1 MSVRRV
7 KVRLKVNGKDIYPDI
22 ADYVKSIRVTDDAR
36 EKTKSRIDITL
47 ADVNGKFSD
56 DPNFMKVQT
65 IVDVGLYVEE
75 GDNRYKVPFG
85 KFSIT
90 SCSGSR
96 FKDMNISG
104 ISYVPNRAKLRKVIN
119 KHFENVSLKDV
130 LSALISSAGFTP
142 VLDSVPE
149 FVYESIE
156 VKNQTI
162 EDFIKQKAFELGL
175 EFFVRGD
182 KVIVGELPRV
192 PEIELNVN
200 EPPVIDLSYSFDLK
214 KSYSKIVVMY
224 HDFQKKRT
232 IRYEYET
239 GLPGDV
245 YKHVERVKSV
255 EEAKRVAKGLAKKLN
270 EKVGQVRLVCKGF
283 PVWAGSKVILKGIRR
298 FEGRYRVER
307 VSHSVD
313 TGSEWRTNL
322 ELKLDLS

>member
-7 KVRLKVNGKDIYPDI
+7 RVWLKIGGKDIYPNI
-22 ADYVKSIRVTDDAR
+22 ADYVKSLRVMDDAR
-36 EKTKSRIDITL
+36 EKTKSRIDVTL
-47 ADVNGKFSD
+47 ADVDGKFSD

-65 IVDVGLYVEE
+65 VIDAGLYVQEE
-75 GDNRYKVPFG
+75 EKKYKVPFG
-85 KFSIT
+85 KFSVT

-96 FKDMNISG
+96 FKDMSISG
-104 ISYVPNRAKLRKVIN
+104 ISYVPNRANLRKVIN
-119 KHFENVSLKDV
+119 RHFENASLRDV

-142 VLDSVPE
+142 VLEGVPE
-149 FVYESIE
+149 LVYESIE
-156 VKNQTI
+156 VKNQSI

-182 KVIVGELPRV
+182 KVIVGELPEV
-192 PEIELNVN
+192 PEIRLNVN
-200 EPPVIDLSYSFDLK
+200 EPPVIDLSYNFDLK

-224 HDFQKKRT
+224 HDFQSKRT

-283 PVWAGSKVILKGIRR
+283 PVWAGSKVILKGIKR
-298 FEGRYRVER
+298 FEGRYKVEK
-307 VSHSVD
+307 VSHSID
-313 TGSEWRTNL
+313 AGSEWRTNL